1 MINPKNERSK
11 DNLNTKIGVGM
22 GTALTLGMA
31 ILLVRRNIIIGMAVA
46 FMVGGIIVLYKRRR
60 MGKFGR

>member
-1 MINPKNERSK
+1 MINSKNELSK
-11 DNLNTKIGVGM
+11 DNMNTRIGVGM

-31 ILLVRRNIIIGMAVA
+31 ILLARRNFIIGMAVA

-60 MGKFGR
+60 MGKTGR